1 MSTPGGQRRDPYGP
15 YRRRT
20 PSGAA
25 GNGGESGRDGQSGA
39 TQARQA
45 YGRGTASPSTGR
57 RPTPASSPQPSWQ
70 PDDAHTRA
78 FDESDT
84 HRATLPPQLN
94 PRGPGGG
101 GPGNGGRGG
110 GGRGRRPAGSGRGRT
125 VALGA
130 FALISLLVL
139 GTSGV
144 GWALA
149 KKANDSIGRVDGAL
163 SDGGAAKADS
173 ADQTFLVVGVDDR
186 AGVPHALLSQYHA
199 LGDACDCTDTMM
211 LVHISPRQ
219 HKAIQVPIPRDTIV
233 TFPQYVDKHTGRTVQ
248 AGTSGKIN
256 AAFQRGGP
264 ALTVQVV
271 QQMTD
276 VHIDHFVEVNFLSFV
291 DTINALGGI
300 NVCVNQPVNDK
311 AYTHLVLTAG
321 WHKMNGGEALEY
333 VRLRHGAGDG
343 SDLDRTKRQQS
354 FMADMLRQATSSNV
368 LLNPIKLNDVLG
380 SALSALK
387 TDKDLTPPDL
397 VNLAM
402 GMKGIA
408 GGNITFA
415 QIPID
420 SETAQVPGGGGEGVV
435 WDPAGAKALF
445 SALVADRDPNTPKP
459 AASTPSSS
467 APATTGVTKAP
478 GDVSVRVYNGTN
490 VPGLG
495 QRASNELAQRGFA
508 IAAPPGNRDQGRT
521 STLIQYDPRYNES
534 VKTVQAALPGAQ
546 TQQVAG
552 LGRTIVVIVGS
563 SYSGTSAV
571 QVSGGAATGGGTTA
585 TATAPKIATNTA
597 ASISTCGPP
606 PS

>member
-15 YRRRT
+15 YRRRSA
-20 PSGAA
+20 SGSS
-25 GNGGESGRDGQSGA
+25 GNNDESGRDGQSGA

-45 YGRGTASPSTGR
+45 YGRGSASPSSSR
-57 RPTPASSPQPSWQ
+57 RIAPEPATQSSWQ
-70 PDDAHTRA
+70 PDGAPTRSA

-84 HRATLPPQLN
+84 HRAALPPQLN

-101 GPGNGGRGG
+101 GRGGNGGRGG
-110 GGRGRRPAGSGRGRT
+110 GGRGRPAGSGRGRT

-163 SDGGAAKADS
+163 SDGGATKTDA

-186 AGVPHALLSQYHA
+186 SGVPHALLSQYHA
-199 LGDACDCTDTMM
+199 LGEACDCTDTMM

-233 TFPQYVDKHTGRTVQ
+233 RFPQYVDKHTGRTVQ

-256 AAFQRGGP
+256 SAYQHGGP

-271 QQMTD
+271 QQMTN

-300 NVCVNQPVNDK
+300 NVCVAQPIDDK
-311 AYTHLVLTAG
+311 AYTHLTLAAG

-354 FMADMLRQATSSNV
+354 FMADMLRQATSTNV

-380 SALSALK
+380 SALRALK

-402 GMKGIA
+402 AMKGIA

-420 SETAQVPGGGGEGVV
+420 SETTQVPGGGGEGVV
-435 WDPAGAKALF
+435 WDPAGAQALF
-445 SALVADRDPNTPKP
+445 SAMVADRDPNTPKP
-459 AASTPSSS
+459 AASTPSGNAASN
-467 APATTGVTKAP
+467 GVTKAP
-478 GDVSVRVYNGTN
+478 GDVSVRVYNGTT

-495 QRASNELAQRGFA
+495 SRASNELAQRGFA
-508 IAAPPGNRDQGRT
+508 IAAPPGNREQGRT
-521 STLIQYDPRYNES
+521 TTLIQYDPRYDES

-546 TQQVAG
+546 IQQVTG

-563 SYSGTSAV
+563 SYNGASAV
-571 QVSGGAATGGGTTA
+571 QVSGGAAGAGGGTTA
-585 TATAPKIATNTA
+585 TTTPKIATHTA
-597 ASISTCGPP
+597 TSISTCGPA